1 MRVNKVMLKGLGILT
16 FSLMIATQSVV
27 AQPSTV
33 SSSSAREVQTNTQ
46 TRQSFILKSKYT
58 AQDYLIQ
65 ISIPDRAA
73 PVEGFPVLYV
83 LDGNAAFESAANIA
97 KSVGAGANR
106 LGLSPVV
113 IVAVGYPDQNTF
125 DVQKRAL
132 DYTPKTS
139 AEFQAQAK
147 YQYGGAD
154 QFIQFLDKELK
165 PTISSRIKVNAQQ
178 QSLFGHSFGGLF
190 ALHTFFSKPQT
201 FQRYIAA
208 SPSLWFDNYALLNRQ
223 AEWLKNKS
231 NTTQN
236 MMLMTTVGTQELG
249 KGPAADPD
257 AFKKQND
264 FYQNFKEQHTKQFSF
279 WHFQH
284 PAEQHLTNMYA
295 SLPKAILLAGCQT
308 QRCAALFDEPKP

>member
-1 MRVNKVMLKGLGILT
+1 MLKRLGILT
-16 FSLMIATQSVV
+16 FSLMIATQSVI
-27 AQPSTV
+27 AQPSTA
-33 SSSSAREVQTNTQ
+33 SSSSVREVQANTQ

-58 AQDYLIQ
+58 AQEYLIQ
-65 ISIPDRAA
+65 ISTPDRTA

-165 PTISSRIKVNAQQ
+165 PAISSRIKVNAQQ

-190 ALHTFFSKPQT
+190 ALHTFFTKPQT

-208 SPSLWFDNYALLNRQ
+208 SPSLWFDNYVLLNRQ
-223 AEWLKNKS
+223 AEWLKNQAH
-231 NTTQN
+231 TTQN
-236 MMLMTTVGTQELG
+236 VMLMTTVGTQELG
-249 KGPAADPD
+249 KGPAADAD
-257 AFKKQND
+257 ALKKQND
-264 FYQNFKEQHTKQFSF
+264 FYQNFKDQHSKQFSF

-308 QRCAALFDEPKP
+308 ERCAVLFDEPKP

>member
-1 MRVNKVMLKGLGILT
+1 MLKRLGILT
-16 FSLMIATQSVV
+16 FSLMIATQSVI
-27 AQPSTV
+27 AQPSTA
-33 SSSSAREVQTNTQ
+33 SSSSAREVQANTQ

-65 ISIPDRAA
+65 MSIPDRAA

-106 LGLSPVV
+106 LGLNPVV
-113 IVAVGYPDQNTF
+113 IVAVGYTDQNTF

-139 AEFQAQAK
+139 TEFQAQAK

-165 PTISSRIKVNAQQ
+165 SAISSRIKVNAQQ

-249 KGPAADPD
+249 KGPAADAD

-264 FYQNFKEQHTKQFSF
+264 FYQNFKDQHSKQFSF

-308 QRCAALFDEPKP
+308 ERCAALFDEPKP

>member
-1 MRVNKVMLKGLGILT
+1 MLKRLGILT
-16 FSLMIATQSVV
+16 FSLMIATQSVI
-27 AQPSTV
+27 AQPSTA
-33 SSSSAREVQTNTQ
+33 SSSSVREVQANTQ

-58 AQDYLIQ
+58 AQEYLIQ
-65 ISIPDRAA
+65 ISTPDRTA

-106 LGLSPVV
+106 LGLNPVV

-165 PTISSRIKVNAQQ
+165 PAISSRIKVNAQQ

-223 AEWLKNKS
+223 AEWLKNQA

-236 MMLMTTVGTQELG
+236 VMLMTTVGTQELG
-249 KGPAADPD
+249 KGPVADPN
-257 AFKKQND
+257 ALKKQND
-264 FYQNFKEQHTKQFSF
+264 FYQNFKDQHSKQFSF
-279 WHFQH
+279 WHFKH

-308 QRCAALFDEPKP
+308 ERCAALFDEPKP

>member
-1 MRVNKVMLKGLGILT
+1 MLKRLGILT
-16 FSLMIATQSVV
+16 FSLMIATQSVI
-27 AQPSTV
+27 AQPSTA
-33 SSSSAREVQTNTQ
+33 SSSSVREVQANTQ

-58 AQDYLIQ
+58 AQEYLIQ
-65 ISIPDRAA
+65 ISTPDRTA

-165 PTISSRIKVNAQQ
+165 PAINSRIKVNAQQ

-223 AEWLKNKS
+223 AEWLKNQA

-236 MMLMTTVGTQELG
+236 VMLMTTVGTQELG
-249 KGPAADPD
+249 KGPAADLD
-257 AFKKQND
+257 ALKKQND
-264 FYQNFKEQHTKQFSF
+264 FYQNFKEQHSKQFSF

-295 SLPKAILLAGCQT
+295 SLPKTILLAGCQT
-308 QRCAALFDEPKP
+308 ERCAALFDEPKP

>member
-1 MRVNKVMLKGLGILT
+1 MLKHLGILT
-16 FSLMIATQSVV
+16 FSLMIATQSVI
-27 AQPSTV
+27 AQPSTA
-33 SSSSAREVQTNTQ
+33 SSSSVREVQANTQ

-58 AQDYLIQ
+58 AQEYLIQ
-65 ISIPDRAA
+65 ISTPDRTA

-106 LGLSPVV
+106 LGLNPVV

-165 PTISSRIKVNAQQ
+165 PAISSRIKVNAQQ

-223 AEWLKNKS
+223 AEWLKNKAH
-231 NTTQN
+231 TTQN
-236 MMLMTTVGTQELG
+236 VMLMTTVGTQELG
-249 KGPAADPD
+249 KGPAADAD
-257 AFKKQND
+257 ALKKQND
-264 FYQNFKEQHTKQFSF
+264 FYQNFKDQHSKQFSF

-284 PAEQHLTNMYA
+284 PAEQHLTNMYT

-308 QRCAALFDEPKP
+308 ERCTALFDEPKP

>member
-1 MRVNKVMLKGLGILT
+1 MLKRLGILT
-16 FSLMIATQSVV
+16 FSLMIATQSVI
-27 AQPSTV
+27 AQPSTA
-33 SSSSAREVQTNTQ
+33 SSSSAREVQENNTQ

-165 PTISSRIKVNAQQ
+165 PAISSRIKVNAQQ

-223 AEWLKNKS
+223 AEWLKNQA

-236 MMLMTTVGTQELG
+236 VMLMTTVGTQELG

-257 AFKKQND
+257 ALKKQND
-264 FYQNFKEQHTKQFSF
+264 FYQNFKDQHSKQFSF

-308 QRCAALFDEPKP
+308 ERCAALFDETKP

>member
-1 MRVNKVMLKGLGILT
+1 MLKRLGILT
-16 FSLMIATQSVV
+16 FSLMIATQSMI
-27 AQPSTV
+27 AQPSTA
-33 SSSSAREVQTNTQ
+33 SSSSVREVQANTQ

-58 AQDYLIQ
+58 VQEYLIQ

-83 LDGNAAFESAANIA
+83 LDGNATFESAANIA

-113 IVAVGYPDQNTF
+113 IIAVGYPDQNTF

-165 PTISSRIKVNAQQ
+165 PAINSRIKVNAQQ

-223 AEWLKNKS
+223 AEWLKNKT

-236 MMLMTTVGTQELG
+236 VMLMTTVGTQELG

-257 AFKKQND
+257 ALKKQND
-264 FYQNFKEQHTKQFSF
+264 FYQNFKDQHSKQFSF

-308 QRCAALFDEPKP
+308 ERCAALFDEPKP

>member
-1 MRVNKVMLKGLGILT
+1 MLKRLGILT
-16 FSLMIATQSVV
+16 FSLMIATQSVI
-27 AQPSTV
+27 AQPSTA
-33 SSSSAREVQTNTQ
+33 SSNSVREVQANTQ

-58 AQDYLIQ
+58 AQEYLIQ
-65 ISIPDRAA
+65 ISTPDRTA
-73 PVEGFPVLYV
+73 PVEGFPVLYL

-106 LGLSPVV
+106 LGLNPVV

-165 PTISSRIKVNAQQ
+165 PAINSRIKVNAQQ

-223 AEWLKNKS
+223 AEWLKNKA

-236 MMLMTTVGTQELG
+236 VMLMTTVGTQELG

-257 AFKKQND
+257 ALKKQND
-264 FYQNFKEQHTKQFSF
+264 FYQNFKDQHSKQFSF

-308 QRCAALFDEPKP
+308 ERCAALFD